1 MARYTKVISV
11 DKKANLTYADSDTQQ
26 DLIAHKQQA
35 IAVCHDKTRRQQMEY
50 ELAQMLISMGNERD
64 AADALCHV
72 VESASPKELSVCGQE
87 DNQSPVAKAFCAL
100 RGLACSHDEYVWE
113 TASQAVSAVL
123 HHLHHE

>member
-1 MARYTKVISV
+1 MQHITGNI
-11 DKKANLTYADSDTQQ
+11 LCIG
-26 DLIAHKQQA
+26 L
-35 IAVCHDKTRRQQMEY
+35 
-50 ELAQMLISMGNERD
+50 LAENKDRTVMLIVFDKVFADFDCLAEHYRKYARRLRVKSSAVTGFFD

>member
-11 DKKANLTYADSDTQQ
+11 DKNANLTYADSDTQQ

-87 DNQSPVAKAFCAL
+87 DNQSPVAKAF
-100 RGLACSHDEYVWE
+100 
-113 TASQAVSAVL
+113 
-123 HHLHHE
+123 